1 VSRLAIRTC
10 PSRPRGEG
18 APKSGR
24 ACDLLTRSGRTRPY
38 RTRLGF
44 LVAALLTVA
53 ACSQGRG
60 YPPDIIV
67 VATANSPSNFDP
79 RAGTD
84 EASQKIHQ
92 LVYNHLVRIDDD
104 LQVVPELAETLT
116 NPEPTRYV
124 ATLRRDVRFHD
135 GRALTARDVAYTFT
149 SMLDP
154 DFTSARKGAYRLVES
169 VRAVDDY
176 TVEFI
181 LKEPFGS
188 FPINLVMG
196 IVPDGSPVSIAQRP
210 IGTGPYKFVS
220 YAADDRTVL
229 AANTDYWDGAPA
241 NGGIVLKVVPDET
254 MRGLEIR
261 KGSADMVVNDL
272 APDVIHTLLNEG
284 KIQIETRP
292 GVDYAYLGFNLR
304 DPLLADPR
312 VRQAIGFAI
321 NREAIVQYLRRGMAT
336 VASGVI
342 PPLSWAFADD
352 TFKFTYDPARA
363 RQLLEEAGYSTDGA
377 GPQPRLR
384 LTLKTSTSEVYRVQ
398 AAVIQRDLADVGID
412 LELRSMEFAT
422 LFGDIVSGNV
432 QLYTLQWVGVTDPD
446 MLRRVF
452 HSAQVPPSGFNRG
465 YYINPE
471 VDVLLDRATQS
482 TDDGERK
489 RLFNEVQQIVARDA
503 PYVGLWYKTNV
514 VAYQPGL
521 EGVTLSPIADYT
533 FLRHVRRADGAA
545 AQ

>member
-1 VSRLAIRTC
+1 ML
-10 PSRPRGEG
+10 G
-18 APKSGR
+18 AV
-24 ACDLLTRSGRTRPY
+24 LV
-38 RTRLGF
+38 LG
-44 LVAALLTVA
+44 VTA

-60 YPPDIIV
+60 YPPEVIV

-79 RAGTD
+79 RVGTD

-92 LVYNHLVRIDDD
+92 LLYNHLVRIDDD

-124 ATLRRDVRFHD
+124 ATIRRGVRFHD

-149 SMLDP
+149 SLIDP
-154 DFTSARKGAYRLVES
+154 NFTSARKGAYRLVES
-169 VRAVDDY
+169 VRAVDDD
-176 TVEFI
+176 TVEFV

-196 IVPDGSPVSIAQRP
+196 IVPEGSPPSIAQQP

-220 YAADDRTVL
+220 YAPDDRTVL
-229 AANTDYWDGAPA
+229 EPNQDYWEGAPA

-272 APDVIHTLLNEG
+272 APDVIHTLLGEG
-284 KIQIETRP
+284 KVRIETRP
-292 GVDYAYLGFNLR
+292 GVDYAYLGFNMR
-304 DPLLADPR
+304 DPLLADAR
-312 VRQAIGFAI
+312 VRRAIGFAI
-321 NREAIVQYLRRGMAT
+321 NREAIVEYLRRGMAT

-363 RQLLEEAGYSTDGA
+363 RQLLDEAGYRDPDGD
-377 GPQPRLR
+377 GPEKRLR

-465 YYINPE
+465 HYISAE
-471 VDVLLDRATQS
+471 VDALLDRATQS
-482 TDDGERK
+482 TDDVERK
-489 RLFNEVQQIVARDA
+489 QLFNEVQQIVARDA

-514 VAYQPGL
+514 VVYQPSL
-521 EGVTLSPIADYT
+521 EGVTLSPTADYT
-533 FLRHVRRADGAA
+533 FLRHVRRTAA